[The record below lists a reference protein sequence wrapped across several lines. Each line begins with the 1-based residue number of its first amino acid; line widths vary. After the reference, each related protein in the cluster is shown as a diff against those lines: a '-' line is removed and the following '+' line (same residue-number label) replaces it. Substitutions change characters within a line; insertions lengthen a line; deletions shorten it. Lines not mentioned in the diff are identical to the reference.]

1 MLGILLVSIIDFIL
15 LVVVAATTLPE
26 CNELR
31 GTQIVAQVSAV
42 YVYSVYMYVCMYVCS
57 SVNEYNRA
65 KLFLFKN
72 LKKVY
77 VFSDILR
84 YTYLI

>member
-31 GTQIVAQVSAV
+31 GTQIVAQVSARIAKFCEWV
-42 YVYSVYMYVCMYVCS
+42 SLFPIPSYECYCYM
-57 SVNEYNRA
+57 EW
-65 KLFLFKN
+65 L
-72 LKKVY
+72 
-77 VFSDILR
+77 DIS
-84 YTYLI
+84 YLLG